1 MTTEQKS
8 PIIRTTGSRFA
19 KGFAIV
25 VIVMVVGAAISIAF
39 QDVWYKYPSLKVIQ
53 QRAKNTPTTP
63 TTPTIPE
70 GKQITIDI
78 VFKESDDLTKLWF
91 EINGQK
97 NPDIEVNLGDE
108 ITVNIKNEG
117 VMPHAF
123 GVVTNPD
130 DTNSVMFNSAIGSA
144 SSPLTPGSSGSV
156 KFKATKMGEYYYIC
170 LVPGHALQGMKGKF
184 IVKEAATPS
193 TQTGIESRFDIVG
206 ENTLT
211 VNLVFKESDDLTKLW
226 FENNGI
232 NNPSIKVKKGTTVTI
247 NVKNEGVMPHAFG
260 VVTNP
265 ADVNS
270 VIFNS
275 AIGSASS
282 PLLSGKD
289 ETVTFTADKEGT
301 YYYICL
307 VPGHAL
313 QGMKGTFVV
322 E

>member
-8 PIIRTTGSRFA
+8 HIIRTTGSRFA

-130 DTNSVMFNSAIGSA
+130 DTNSV
-144 SSPLTPGSSGSV
+144 
-156 KFKATKMGEYYYIC
+156 
-170 LVPGHALQGMKGKF
+170 
-184 IVKEAATPS
+184 
-193 TQTGIESRFDIVG
+193 
-206 ENTLT
+206 
-211 VNLVFKESDDLTKLW
+211 
-226 FENNGI
+226 
-232 NNPSIKVKKGTTVTI
+232 
-247 NVKNEGVMPHAFG
+247 
-260 VVTNP
+260 
-265 ADVNS
+265 
-270 VIFNS
+270 IFNS

-289 ETVTFTADKEGT
+289 GTVTFTADKEGT